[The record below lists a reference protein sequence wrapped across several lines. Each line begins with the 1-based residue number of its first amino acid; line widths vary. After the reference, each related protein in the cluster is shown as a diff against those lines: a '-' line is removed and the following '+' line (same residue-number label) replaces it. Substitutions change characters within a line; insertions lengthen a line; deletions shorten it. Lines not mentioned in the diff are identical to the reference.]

1 MREKRQRP
9 PAGTWGIEMRR
20 SHRAFLVLLATA
32 VALMA
37 GSVTATAANPPP
49 ETGTIDGANF
59 IIEMPATWNGTLVLY
74 SHGYVVPGN
83 PLVAL
88 DAGDRVT
95 AGWLLAGGYA
105 IAGSSYSMNGWA
117 LQQAFHDQMAL
128 LGHFQ
133 DEHGKPART
142 IAWGHSLGGIITAG
156 LIQLHPERFAGA
168 IPMCGVVAGGVG
180 VWNQGLDA
188 EFVLKTLA
196 PEPAASALQLVNIT
210 NTGFGP
216 TSNFAISELVA
227 AQEQASAQGRA
238 RLALVAAIGDTPG
251 WFDRASA
258 EPAPADF
265 AARELNQYRWDSI
278 VDFPFLFALRAE
290 LEARAGGNPSWN
302 TDVDYAKQLDLSINK
317 DEVVGLYSA
326 AGLDLQ
332 ADLAKLANAPRI
344 SASEEAL
351 AYLTKFIVFNGE
363 LEPPVLTMHTT
374 GDGLVLPQDEQAYS
388 SVVASQDNSSL
399 LRTTFVHRA
408 GHCTFTPAETVT
420 AFRTLIH
427 RLDTGSWDTTT
438 EPSAM
443 NVAASALGPGFN
455 TFGGGTVVGPSFVQF
470 QPSVFMRPFDARN
483 LEEGGD

>member
-1 MREKRQRP
+1 
-9 PAGTWGIEMRR
+9 MRR
-20 SHRAFLVLLATA
+20 SYKAFLVLLATA
-32 VALMA
+32 IAVMA

-88 DAGDRVT
+88 DAGDPVT
-95 AGWLLAGGYA
+95 AAWLLANGYA
-105 IAGSSYSMNGWA
+105 IAGSSYSTNGWA
-117 LQQAFHDQMAL
+117 LQQAFHDQIAL
-128 LGHFQ
+128 LDHFQ
-133 DEHGKPART
+133 AEHGKPART

-196 PEPAASALQLVNIT
+196 PEAAAASLQLVNIT

-216 TSNFAISELVA
+216 TSNFAISEFVA
-227 AQEQASAQGRA
+227 AQEQATAQGRA
-238 RLALVAAIGDTPG
+238 RLALAAAVGDTPG
-251 WFDRASA
+251 WFDPASA
-258 EPAPADF
+258 EPAPSDF
-265 AARELNQYRWDSI
+265 AARELNQYRWDSQ

-302 TDVDYAKQLDLSINK
+302 TGVDYRKQLERSINK
-317 DEVVGLYSA
+317 DEVVALYSQ
-326 AGLDLQ
+326 AGLDLN
-332 ADLAKLANAPRI
+332 ADLEKLADAPRI
-344 SASEEAL
+344 SANKGAVG
-351 AYLTKFIVFNGE
+351 YLIKYIVFNGD
-363 LEPPVLTMHTT
+363 LDFPVLTMHTT

-388 SVVASQDNSSL
+388 SVVRSQDNSAL

-420 AFRTLIH
+420 AFKTLVH
-427 RLDTGSWDTTT
+427 RLNTGSWGATTQ
-438 EPSAM
+438 PSAM
-443 NVAASALGPGFN
+443 NSAAAALGPGFN
-455 TFGGGTVVGPSFVQF
+455 TFGGGTTVGPSFIEF
-470 QPSVFMRPFDARN
+470 KPSVFLRPFDARN
-483 LEEGGD
+483 LGEGGD